1 MAFEPNVAPFIT
13 GSIQT
18 PQILDPGL
26 NPVSIIR
33 RSDSW
38 QIRLQWNTNGLFIP
52 LVNPAAAWKI
62 SAYLE
67 SFGTQPD
74 VDLRPE
80 EETFGPPANAHS
92 YDKTLT
98 FAGTAAL
105 AGAYRLVVVITL
117 TSGGMQMPVAAF
129 TEGPMLTFFDA
140 S

>member
-18 PQILDPGL
+18 IEILDPGL

-38 QIRLQWNTNGLFIP
+38 RIRVRWNTNGLFIP
-52 LVNPAAAWKI
+52 LVNPAATWKI

-67 SFGTQPD
+67 SFGEHKD
-74 VDLRPE
+74 VDLPTDQ
-80 EETFGPPANAHS
+80 ETFGPPANAHN
-92 YDKTLT
+92 YDKTLS
-98 FAGTAAL
+98 FAAGLAE
-105 AGAYRLVVVITL
+105 AGAYRLVVVLTL
-117 TSGGMQMPVAAF
+117 TSGGMHMPIAAF